1 MRGEAPL
8 SSEPTVL
15 RAELKRLLRSG
26 LPITDA
32 NAGDIL
38 IEQRAVI
45 ANAQHPTLRASR
57 ISALER
63 LLRQILTGF
72 GRSARGNAARALF
85 GAARGLRG
93 TKITQRR
100 FAAAE
105 ILERND
111 DHFRK
116 HIEPKILDEVAFA
129 LHQENL
135 RYTPPSAHGRPEI
148 AAHED
153 TPVLGDDSYTEQ
165 EELLCRL
172 WSAVYGFRAEI
183 IATQRRLPSGDDEPA
198 DTDLARHVDSAKW
211 ELAKL
216 ITAVHGYL
224 DKYGDEILQG
234 DVPYNVEGLVALAGW
249 HGGINTDDANR
260 LRYTLARTGPDN
272 RTAFL
277 EALGSGAR

>member
-8 SSEPTVL
+8 SSEPEVL

-26 LPITDA
+26 FPITDS
-32 NAGDIL
+32 NAGDVL
-38 IEQRAVI
+38 TEQCAVF
-45 ANAQHPTLRASR
+45 ANAQHPTQRASR

-72 GRSARGNAARALF
+72 GRSARGSAARTLF
-85 GAARGLRG
+85 GAARGMRG
-93 TKITQRR
+93 TKITDRR
-100 FAAAE
+100 YAAAE

-129 LHQENL
+129 FHQENL
-135 RYTPPSAHGRPEI
+135 RYMSPSAHGRPEI

-153 TPVLGDDSYTEQ
+153 TPVLANDSYTEQ

-183 IATQRRLPSGDDEPA
+183 IATQRRLPTSDDEAA
-198 DTDLARHVDSAKW
+198 DPELPHHVDSAKW

-216 ITAVHGYL
+216 ITAVHAYL

-249 HGGINTDDANR
+249 HGGITSDDANR
-260 LRYTLARTGPDN
+260 LRYTLARTGPDD
-272 RTAFL
+272 RAAFL
-277 EALGSGAR
+277 EALGRSA